1 MKVWGNIADNTVEIL
16 QNKSL
21 MMILVFP
28 RTHCSFFK
36 RQNWGCHLSKL
47 HRSVLD
53 IILVQVELNWRHLL
67 PQIVLG
73 GAVERWMVSMK
84 LSDSALKYLSM
95 EAFLADNFHF
105 ALWNWIYDH
114 HAGDDRTMICGSY
127 FLKCFLWTF

>member
-1 MKVWGNIADNTVEIL
+1 MWGDIADTIAEIL

-21 MMILVFP
+21 MMVLVFP
-28 RTHCSFFK
+28 RAHCSFFK
-36 RQNWGCHLSKL
+36 GWTGAVIYQSL

-53 IILVQVELNWRHLL
+53 IILVQVELNWRPLL

-84 LSDSALKYLSM
+84 LSGSVLKYLSM
-95 EAFLADNFHF
+95 EVFLADNFHL

-114 HAGDDRTMICGSY
+114 HAGDDRTMICGSH